1 VDGAL
6 FSLLVTEIERKN
18 MYKKMLIIATFSLL
32 AAICLAD
39 KKTDTATR
47 PTTPKTYGS
56 AAVKKVTAV
65 DERFV
70 FRCDIKE
77 WPAVIGK
84 DIAVKIDG
92 IAPPLIVERGEMP
105 NKFFELQTKK
115 FLQRAFAA
123 ARAIR
128 LENIKRGRTFSI
140 VADVV
145 VDSNSLADLMIEE
158 GLARRYTAE
167 EKQRITVKKPV
178 PEKYSPDI
186 SMPRSV
192 RPASDEKQA
201 TPQSELMYVASKNS
215 KIFHRSTCRYSKSIS
230 SKNLVKFDGRAKA
243 LQTGRRPCKTCSP

>member
-1 VDGAL
+1 
-6 FSLLVTEIERKN
+6 
-18 MYKKMLIIATFSLL
+18 MYRKMLIIVIFSLL

-39 KKTDTATR
+39 KKTDTATKQ
-47 PTTPKTYGS
+47 TTPKTYGGAS
-56 AAVKKVTAV
+56 VKKVTAV
-65 DERFV
+65 DEGFV

-77 WPAVIGK
+77 WPDIIGQ
-84 DIAVKIDG
+84 DVPVRINGV
-92 IAPPLIVERGEMP
+92 APPLIVAKEGGP
-105 NKFFELQTKK
+105 SKFFELQTKK
-115 FLQRAFAA
+115 FLQRAFAG

-128 LENIKRGRTFSI
+128 LENIKRGRTFTI

-167 EKQRITVKKPV
+167 EKQRITAKKPV
-178 PEKYSPDI
+178 PAKYSPAI
-186 SMPRSV
+186 SIPRSV

-201 TPQSELMYVASKNS
+201 TPQSEVMYIASKNS

-243 LQTGRRPCKTCSP
+243 LQAGRRPCKTCSP